1 MGTLDTVPSKKIET
15 FQNSGDAL
23 HVVAIRYTVSHSLNA
38 PNGTRVSGIVYL
50 RGQRVRITPRKINR
64 IASNPAAVKRY
75 SDLTAL

>member
-23 HVVAIRYTVSHSLNA
+23 HVHSCHPIHSEHSEPHSLNA

-50 RGQRVRITPRKINR
+50 RRQRARITPRKINR
-64 IASNPAAVKRY
+64 IASNPAAAK
-75 SDLTAL
+75 